1 MRRLGWLLLGACPA
15 ARARCRLAAAEALPP
30 PIGPET
36 PRVEPIKEDDGL
48 YTQSWFQ
55 LSFLDLREDFNEA
68 KAEGKRFA
76 VIFEQRGCPYCIKM
90 HTESCRSSTSTTT
103 CGRTSASCSSTCGAR
118 AKSPTSTART

>member
-1 MRRLGWLLLGACPA
+1 MRRLRWILLGLALLIAP
-15 ARARCRLAAAEALPP
+15 LQVAAAEALPP

-36 PRVEPIKEDDGL
+36 PRIAPVKEAEGL

-76 VIFEQRGCPYCIKM
+76 VVFEQR
-90 HTESCRSSTSTTT
+90 
-103 CGRTSASCSSTCGAR
+103 
-118 AKSPTSTART
+118 